1 MKKKDEGN
9 PIEWTIDGYDIL
21 INYPEKL
28 YWPEEK
34 ITKLDMLNYYRI
46 LADIMLPYFKN
57 RPVTLRCFPRGI
69 SDFSYYKRNFDL
81 DTGNLIKTLP
91 YAEVSQ
97 DKIIQVPIINNE
109 AGLVYLSSKGCIE
122 FHLWSSKMPN
132 YENPDI
138 VIFDL
143 DVSSKAS
150 FKKVLEAA
158 LCLNKLLNDL
168 NIIGYVK
175 TSGGTGLHVYV
186 PIEAKY
192 SFEYVRNWV
201 KKIGEQLSKRH
212 PNLITTKE
220 NSGATHKSEMIVI
233 DYLQN
238 VISRNTAAPYT
249 VRANSGA
256 PVSAPL
262 SWEEVEKGGFEP
274 KDFNLKNMPDRV
286 AKMGDLF
293 MDVLINKQVIP
304 HSFV

>member
-1 MKKKDEGN
+1 MKEKDEGKTLK
-9 PIEWTIDGYDIL
+9 WTINGHEIL
-21 INYPEKL
+21 INYPKKL

-34 ITKLDMLNYYRI
+34 ITKLDLLEYYSVM
-46 LADIMLPYFKN
+46 AKIMLPYFKN
-57 RPVTLRCFPRGI
+57 RPATLHCFPRGI
-69 SDFSYYKRNFDL
+69 KDFSYYKRNFNQ
-81 DTGNLIKTLP
+81 DTDHLITTLP

-132 YENPDI
+132 YKNPDI

-143 DVSSKAS
+143 DISIKAS

-158 LCLNKLLNDL
+158 LCLNKLLNDRK
-168 NIIGYVK
+168 IIGYVK

-186 PIEAKY
+186 PIDAKY

-201 KKIGEQLSKRH
+201 KNIGEQLTKRH

-220 NSGATHKSEMIVI
+220 DNGATHKSEKVVI

-249 VRANSGA
+249 VRAYGGA

-262 SWEEVEKGGFEP
+262 SWAEVEKGGFIP
-274 KDFNLKNMPDRV
+274 MDFNLKNMPDRV
-286 AKMGDLF
+286 AKIGDLF
-293 MDVLINKQVIP
+293 LGVLTNKQAIT
-304 HSFV
+304 H